1 MPPCYALH
9 FDTVVQL
16 NVIEH
21 TFNAFA
27 TLHTAYR
34 LLRPG
39 GVFIFHERIVRPES
53 YSQIYHPIRLT
64 TAFFDSF
71 LNGNYDELY
80 RYRGKERLSNKPF
93 VADEIYFIGRKKI
106 R

>member
-1 MPPCYALH
+1 MPRPSLSDPAFHRVALP
-9 FDTVVQL
+9 T
-16 NVIEH
+16 
-21 TFNAFA
+21 
-27 TLHTAYR
+27 
-34 LLRPG
+34 
-39 GVFIFHERIVRPES
+39 
-53 YSQIYHPIRLT
+53 
-64 TAFFDSF
+64 F